1 MVSVNRS
8 SEYYLTTSPAL
19 QNLPNLEV
27 FVRMPVR
34 RNRRGMPANNAK
46 AILAWGRKPSAAKAE
61 ATARKLNLPL
71 VRLEDGFLRSVE
83 PGAEHPPL
91 SLVWDDLGIYYDAS
105 QPSRLDM
112 LLGQLLSLEQ
122 KARARGLIRRWQV
135 GRVSKYNH
143 ARERDYC
150 RLAPYVLVVDQTFGD
165 ASIRFGNADQ
175 TSFEAML
182 KSALERFPDHKI
194 LLKTHP
200 DVVAGRKKGYFSES
214 IEAQPERVAW
224 IAEDVHAPALIE
236 HASAVFCVTS
246 QIGFEALLWGKPVH
260 VFGMPFYAGRGLT
273 EDALPAPAFR
283 QPLELEA
290 LVYASLVQYPRY
302 LDPETREQCEPERV
316 LDWLALQRSMRE
328 RFPDR
333 LFSPRVPVWK
343 RKALRRFLA
352 GSELVNERKESVPE
366 GATRIVWGMAES
378 REPVIRV
385 EDGFIRSVGLGA
397 DLVQP
402 QSWVFDD
409 VGMYY
414 DATRPSR
421 LERILESGGGASGVI
436 DRSRELINSLRVL
449 GTTKY
454 NTGLQ
459 NWCRPSGQ
467 SRVILVPGQVESDA
481 SIHFG
486 SPVIKTNL
494 ELLKGV
500 RERNPGAWVVYKP
513 HPDVVAGLRKHSLAE
528 EEFEPWCDELI
539 TDQDM
544 ANLLGQVD
552 EVHTITSLSGFE
564 ALIRGLPVTCYGQ
577 PFYSGWGLTTDLH
590 PCDRRTRRLSV
601 EELVAAALI
610 LYPSYISNVTGCFA
624 SVETVIRE
632 IGQQRAQSGTE
643 IGSIMRFSR
652 MLRRFRRLV
661 KNWRRKP
668 V

>member
-1 MVSVNRS
+1 M
-8 SEYYLTTSPAL
+8 
-19 QNLPNLEV
+19 
-27 FVRMPVR
+27 
-34 RNRRGMPANNAK
+34 
-46 AILAWGRKPSAAKAE
+46 
-61 ATARKLNLPL
+61 
-71 VRLEDGFLRSVE
+71 
-83 PGAEHPPL
+83 
-91 SLVWDDLGIYYDAS
+91 
-105 QPSRLDM
+105 
-112 LLGQLLSLEQ
+112 
-122 KARARGLIRRWQV
+122 
-135 GRVSKYNH
+135 
-143 ARERDYC
+143 
-150 RLAPYVLVVDQTFGD
+150 
-165 ASIRFGNADQ
+165 
-175 TSFEAML
+175 
-182 KSALERFPDHKI
+182 
-194 LLKTHP
+194 
-200 DVVAGRKKGYFSES
+200 
-214 IEAQPERVAW
+214 
-224 IAEDVHAPALIE
+224 
-236 HASAVFCVTS
+236 
-246 QIGFEALLWGKPVH
+246 
-260 VFGMPFYAGRGLT
+260 
-273 EDALPAPAFR
+273 
-283 QPLELEA
+283 
-290 LVYASLVQYPRY
+290 
-302 LDPETREQCEPERV
+302 
-316 LDWLALQRSMRE
+316 
-328 RFPDR
+328 
-333 LFSPRVPVWK
+333 
-343 RKALRRFLA
+343 
-352 GSELVNERKESVPE
+352 
-366 GATRIVWGMAES
+366 
-378 REPVIRV
+378 
-385 EDGFIRSVGLGA
+385 
-397 DLVQP
+397 
-402 QSWVFDD
+402 
-409 VGMYY
+409 
-414 DATRPSR
+414 
-421 LERILESGGGASGVI
+421 I